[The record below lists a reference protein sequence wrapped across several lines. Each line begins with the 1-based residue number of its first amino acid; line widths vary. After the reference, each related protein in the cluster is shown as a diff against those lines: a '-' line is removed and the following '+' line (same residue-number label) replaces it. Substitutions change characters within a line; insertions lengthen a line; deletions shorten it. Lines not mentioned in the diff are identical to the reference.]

1 MIEYIDMHQSGF
13 WIATGFALLAA
24 EVLLFGFT
32 TIVLLFAGLG
42 AIITGLAMMSGLLPE
57 TWTAGISCFG
67 ISTGIASA
75 VLWKPL
81 KNLQDG
87 GAPRKQHSSDFIGH
101 EFVLQQDVTVSHPG
115 QYRYSGVDWK
125 VELDTRVGDRLS
137 AGQKVSVT
145 SIDAGIFRVKAALTG
160 ADHED

>member
-32 TIVLLFAGLG
+32 TIIFLFAGLG
-42 AIITGLAMMSGLLPE
+42 AIITGLAMMFGLLPE

-67 ISTGIASA
+67 ITTGLVSA

-81 KNLQDG
+81 KKMQDNTS
-87 GAPRKQHSSDFIGH
+87 PQKQTSDLIGY
-101 EFVLQQDVTVSHPG
+101 EFVLQQDVTILQPG
-115 QYRYSGVDWK
+115 LHRYSGVDWK
-125 VELDTRVGDRLS
+125 VELDGQAGDQLS
-137 AGQKVSVT
+137 AGQRVTVT
-145 SIDAGIFRVKAALTG
+145 SIDAGIFRVKAA
-160 ADHED
+160 

>member
-32 TIVLLFAGLG
+32 TIIFLFAGLG
-42 AIITGLAMMSGLLPE
+42 AIITGLAMMFGLLPE

-67 ISTGIASA
+67 ITTGLVST

-81 KNLQDG
+81 KNMQDNTS
-87 GAPRKQHSSDFIGH
+87 PQKQTSDLIGY
-101 EFVLQQDVTVSHPG
+101 EFVLQQDVTTLQPG
-115 QYRYSGVDWK
+115 QHRYSGVDWK
-125 VELDTRVGDRLS
+125 VELDGQAGDQLS
-137 AGQKVSVT
+137 AGQRVTVT
-145 SIDAGIFRVKAALTG
+145 SIDAGIFRVKAA
-160 ADHED
+160 

>member
-32 TIVLLFAGLG
+32 TIIFLFAGLG
-42 AIITGLAMMSGLLPE
+42 AIITGLAMMFGLLPE

-67 ISTGIASA
+67 ITTGLVSA

-81 KNLQDG
+81 KNMQDNTS
-87 GAPRKQHSSDFIGH
+87 PQKQTSDLIGY
-101 EFVLQQDVTVSHPG
+101 EFVLQQDVTTLQPG
-115 QYRYSGVDWK
+115 QHRYSGVDWK
-125 VELDTRVGDRLS
+125 VELDGQAGEQLS
-137 AGQKVSVT
+137 AGQRVTVT
-145 SIDAGIFRVKAALTG
+145 SIDAGIFRVKSV
-160 ADHED
+160 

>member
-32 TIVLLFAGLG
+32 TIIFLFAGLG
-42 AIITGLAMMSGLLPE
+42 AIITGLAMMFGLLPE

-67 ISTGIASA
+67 ITTGLVST

-81 KNLQDG
+81 KNMQDNTS
-87 GAPRKQHSSDFIGH
+87 PQKQTSDLIGY
-101 EFVLQQDVTVSHPG
+101 EFVLQQDVTILQPG
-115 QYRYSGVDWK
+115 LHRYSGVDWK
-125 VELDTRVGDRLS
+125 VELDGQAGDQLS
-137 AGQKVSVT
+137 AGQRVTVT
-145 SIDAGIFRVKAALTG
+145 SIDAGIFRVKAA
-160 ADHED
+160 

>member
-42 AIITGLAMMSGLLPE
+42 AIITGLAMMSGLLAE
-57 TWTAGISCFG
+57 TWTAGIACFG
-67 ISTGIASA
+67 ISTGLVSA

-81 KNLQDG
+81 KNMQDG
-87 GAPRKQHSSDFIGH
+87 GTPRRQQSSDLIGH
-101 EFVLQQDVTVSHPG
+101 EFVLQQDVTVTHPG
-115 QYRYSGVDWK
+115 QHRYSGVDWK
-125 VELDTRVGDRLS
+125 VELDASAGDRLS
-137 AGQKVSVT
+137 AGQKVAIT
-145 SIDAGIFRVKAALTG
+145 SIDAGVFRVKPV
-160 ADHED
+160 